1 MSNNEWITLEE
12 LREGA
17 VFETESGTLAIKTE
31 YYYDT
36 SSQPMCVLLESGEF
50 AHFPE
55 KHLTRVK
62 EVNWPTAWNRRPD
75 APPPAGEG
83 RPVVVC
89 LCGSTRFWRTFQE
102 ASLKETLAGRIVL
115 SIGAAS
121 GTDDDHFGNLPREE
135 YDRVKQELDALH
147 FRKIEM
153 ADEVLILNV
162 GGYIGESTGRELAHA
177 RALGKR
183 VRFWEEE
190 SAPPLPDATLNRLVS
205 ADASLD
211 FGFDEAQAESV
222 AERRQI
228 ERDHAAEEEALR
240 QEIYLKSYLKNTTVA
255 PFTPPIDPEPAFDL
269 AGGLAASQARA
280 LRDNLRELIDM
291 ARECGAEGVWVVREV
306 AVAFATFVFD
316 SPSRRAFFPG
326 VTESLDLVKDRGDNP
341 GLLVVLRFA
350 ASDGGAAGVEVIE

>member
-1 MSNNEWITLEE
+1 MSNSNNTN
-12 LREGA
+12 
-17 VFETESGTLAIKTE
+17 
-31 YYYDT
+31 
-36 SSQPMCVLLESGEF
+36 P
-50 AHFPE
+50 
-55 KHLTRVK
+55 
-62 EVNWPTAWNRRPD
+62 
-75 APPPAGEG
+75 

-177 RALGKR
+177 QALGKR

-190 SAPPLPDATLNRLVS
+190 SAPA
-205 ADASLD
+205 ADL
-211 FGFDEAQAESV
+211 GNV
-222 AERRQI
+222 AEVLAVNQ
-228 ERDHAAEEEALR
+228 ELSAAEVKD
-240 QEIYLKSYLKNTTVA
+240 IYENGIPDNLARRNLFHA
-255 PFTPPIDPEPAFDL
+255 EPA
-269 AGGLAASQARA
+269 ANA

-291 ARECGAEGVWVVREV
+291 ARECGVESAHIIREPI
-306 AVAFATFVFD
+306 VFEF
-316 SPSRRAFFPG
+316 SAFFG
-326 VTESLDLVKDRGDNP
+326 GANGKRVELQREAALA

-350 ASDGGAAGVEVIE
+350 ATDGGAAGVETVE